1 MSKIRLHGSSSGYTE
16 IAPVAASG
24 NNTLT
29 LPNDGTIISKDSN
42 GVIGVT
48 SITVGTGV
56 TIGDGRLTASSGI
69 VGLTS
74 TGLPSGSIIQVVSA
88 TKTDVT
94 SIQGTSSGGG
104 YTAIPS
110 LAVTIKPISATSKIL
125 ITCDMTAAHN
135 KPDYA
140 ISFRLYK
147 AGSHLTG
154 ASGTAASSR
163 EAVWMNIRAT
173 EDTSDRQV
181 ISNQYLDTAGGTS
194 AIIYQVYVKVE
205 DQTGSPDKYVRINTS
220 GADGDYWYN
229 GRASST
235 ITAMEIAA

>member
-74 TGLPSGSIIQVVSA
+74 TGMPAGSIIQVLQTA
-88 TKTDVT
+88 KTDTFT
-94 SIQGTSSGGG
+94 SSAATWTAITGLSQSITMTNSSSKVLVLVNVSCLNGTTTGSGTGVKRGGSFIGLPQSGYGNRQNISGAEIYNDRSDIFHSISYSILDTPGSGTHNYEVFIDPNDYTVYVNRSEDDGNAASYARGTSD
-104 YTAIPS
+104 
-110 LAVTIKPISATSKIL
+110 
-125 ITCDMTAAHN
+125 IT
-135 KPDYA
+135 
-140 ISFRLYK
+140 L
-147 AGSHLTG
+147 
-154 ASGTAASSR
+154 
-163 EAVWMNIRAT
+163 
-173 EDTSDRQV
+173 
-181 ISNQYLDTAGGTS
+181 
-194 AIIYQVYVKVE
+194 
-205 DQTGSPDKYVRINTS
+205 
-220 GADGDYWYN
+220 
-229 GRASST
+229 
-235 ITAMEIAA
+235 MEIAA

>member
-94 SIQGTSSGGG
+94 SIQGVSSGSG

-125 ITCDMTAAHN
+125 ITCNMAASN
-135 KPDYA
+135 SKVDYA
-140 ISFRLYK
+140 VNFRLYK

-154 ASGTAASSR
+154 ASGTASSNR
-163 EAVWMNIRAT
+163 EAVWINLRQT
-173 EDTSDRQV
+173 QSTGDRQS

-194 AIIYQVYVKVE
+194 AITYQVYVKVE
-205 DQTGSPDKYVRINTS
+205 DQTGSPNKYLRINTNGS
-220 GADGDYWYN
+220 DGDYWYN
-229 GRASST
+229 GRSSST
-235 ITAMEIAA
+235 ITATEIAA

>member
-1 MSKIRLHGSSSGYTE
+1 M
-16 IAPVAASG
+16 
-24 NNTLT
+24 
-29 LPNDGTIISKDSN
+29 
-42 GVIGVT
+42 
-48 SITVGTGV
+48 
-56 TIGDGRLTASSGI
+56 
-69 VGLTS
+69 
-74 TGLPSGSIIQVVSA
+74 PSGSIIQVVSA

-94 SIQGTSSGGG
+94 SIQGVSSGSG

-125 ITCDMTAAHN
+125 ITCNISAGHS

-140 ISFRLYK
+140 VNFRLFK

-154 ASGTAASSR
+154 ASGTAASNR

-220 GADGDYWYN
+220 GSDGDYWYN

-235 ITAMEIAA
+235 ITLMAIAA